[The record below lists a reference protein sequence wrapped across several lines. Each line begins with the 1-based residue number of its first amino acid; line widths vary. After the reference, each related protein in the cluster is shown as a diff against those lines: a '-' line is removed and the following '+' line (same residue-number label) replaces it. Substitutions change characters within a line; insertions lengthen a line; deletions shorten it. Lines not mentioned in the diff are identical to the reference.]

1 MAASSA
7 IEWTDATWNPSTGCE
22 KVSPGCDHC
31 YAERFAE
38 RWRGV
43 VGNYFENGFDLTLRP
58 NMLGRPTQ
66 WKKPLRIFV
75 NSMSD
80 LFHRHVPDSY
90 LDQVFDEME
99 LIDRHIYQVLTK
111 RPERMRRYL
120 KRRYRSRAMPAHI
133 WIGTSVESNEFA
145 WRAEMLI
152 DIPAQVRFLSV
163 EPMLGPVD
171 KIPLDGISWVIVGG
185 ESGPGKRLMQI
196 DWIRQMR
203 DRCNKKKIAFF
214 FKQWHKGNTGR
225 MLDNRTWDEMPE
237 YSSATA

>member
-1 MAASSA
+1 
-7 IEWTDATWNPSTGCE
+7 
-22 KVSPGCDHC
+22 
-31 YAERFAE
+31 
-38 RWRGV
+38 
-43 VGNYFENGFDLTLRP
+43 
-58 NMLGRPTQ
+58 
-66 WKKPLRIFV
+66 
-75 NSMSD
+75 
-80 LFHRHVPDSY
+80 
-90 LDQVFDEME
+90 ME